1 MAGAMWAGRDRWYD
15 RTMSDL
21 ERLNVD
27 VVVVGAGLA
36 GLSAGLRLARAGR
49 SVRVVEAEAGPGG
62 RARTDW
68 HEGRPVDRGFQVAF
82 SAYPEFRQFVRDVGI
97 PSDDLRPF
105 AGGGVFFDESG
116 WAQLSPSPRSLLGFG
131 SLSSAERLRFAK
143 LAAEVRFASA
153 AGLLARD
160 ESAPTTEAFLRER
173 GFSDAAI
180 DGLFRPLFGVIF
192 LDRTLGADP
201 GYFLFL
207 LSMLVRGPAV
217 LPTDGLGMVADWAAG
232 AIRHAGGHFEYGSRV
247 ENLIRGEIGPAEGVH
262 LADGRRIDA
271 RAVVLAVDAPS
282 ARRLLSPVD
291 PETAGA
297 IPTLGTSV
305 TSARFALSHSLY
317 RGRVILLNADPGD
330 DDEVRVDLLCQT
342 SNVNRQSSSEGP
354 HIVLATS
361 VGDSD
366 VTADGIEDAV
376 ERQVHRWDPTFPWAR
391 VATSLG
397 VVRHPFAQF
406 RPLAGVRRTLPG
418 PRTRVPNVL
427 LAGELTT
434 HPSLEGAVASGFTAA
449 ELVDRQLG

>member
-1 MAGAMWAGRDRWYD
+1 
-15 RTMSDL
+15 MSEQ
-21 ERLNVD
+21 ERLSVD

-36 GLSAGLRLARAGR
+36 GLAAGLRLARAGR
-49 SVRVVEAEAGPGG
+49 SVRIVEAESGPGG

-68 HEGRPVDRGFQVAF
+68 YEGRPVDRGFQVAF
-82 SAYPEFRQFVRDVGI
+82 SAYPEFRRFVGEAGI
-97 PSDDLRPF
+97 PGDDLRPF

-116 WAQLSPSPRSLLGFG
+116 WSQLSPSPKSLLGFAA
-131 SLSSAERLRFAK
+131 LSSADRLRFAK
-143 LAAEVRFASA
+143 LAAEVRFASSS
-153 AGLLARD
+153 GLLERD
-160 ESAPTTEAFLRER
+160 EAAPTTESCLRGR
-173 GFSDAAI
+173 GFSGAAI
-180 DGLFRPLFGVIF
+180 DAVFRPLFGVIF

-217 LPTDGLGMVADWAAG
+217 LPSDGLGMVADWAAG
-232 AIRHAGGHFEYGSRV
+232 AIRHAGGHFEFGSRV
-247 ENLIRGEIGPAEGVH
+247 ENVIRDDVGPAHGVH

-282 ARRLLSPVD
+282 ARKLLSPID
-291 PETAGA
+291 PDTAGA

-317 RGRVILLNADPGD
+317 QGRLILLNADTE
-330 DDEVRVDLLCQT
+330 DEGFPRIDLVCQT
-342 SNVNRQSSSEGP
+342 TNVNRQGSADGP

-366 VTADGIEDAV
+366 ATAAGIEDAV
-376 ERQVHRWDPTFPWAR
+376 ERQLHRWDPAFPWAK

-427 LAGELTT
+427 LAGEITT
-434 HPSLEGAVASGFTAA
+434 HPSLEGAVSSGFTAA